1 MMLTMGEDGVGIGM
15 TAPGVS
21 GYSAEALSQPL
32 VHRGEWVSDST
43 AVYIVHSTFPLAQQQ
58 WGYRAGEVLAY
69 IIFISSCLNFMA
81 NKVDSLVT
89 TDVHG
94 GPVNHIHFF

>member
-1 MMLTMGEDGVGIGM
+1 MLTMGEDGVGIGM

-43 AVYIVHSTFPLAQQQ
+43 AV
-58 WGYRAGEVLAY
+58 
-69 IIFISSCLNFMA
+69 
-81 NKVDSLVT
+81 
-89 TDVHG
+89 
-94 GPVNHIHFF
+94 